1 MFWMN
6 GMGPRGPM
14 YGHIGY
20 RRMNRRPM
28 GLGILFL
35 LPALMFGG
43 WMILAVIGGVFGAVI
58 MLLGS
63 LLGGAISIFEG
74 LGSVVSDIFSGLTSV
89 GGIAIG
95 VVIGLA
101 LYYYIRRRRSNAT
114 HEAERE
120 EAQNDNAQ
128 DEYHTEYRRMGV

>member
-14 YGHIGY
+14 YGHRGY

-43 WMILAVIGGVFGAVI
+43 WMIMAVIGGVFGAVI

-74 LGSVVSDIFSGLTSV
+74 LGAVASDIFSGLTSV

-101 LYYYIRRRRSNAT
+101 LYYHIRRRKSNTAQEVAKEEPQT
-114 HEAERE
+114 D
-120 EAQNDNAQ
+120 EAQE
-128 DEYHTEYRRMGV
+128 EYCTEYRRMGV